1 MFNYKKITAILTS
14 AVMIG
19 SSVGFAAAASFPSGF
34 TSETPAIVYGTAAK
48 TSDMTAANTIS
59 TYLAGKVPSA
69 GGVPTGDKVLIDKD
83 SDHMNINNTWSV
95 YTKTIDGSVLTTLL
109 AAGTYKAAD
118 NDEFKYEQKIILG
131 TPTYDH
137 FRDSDYE
144 ELAGLSSK
152 TPVLGFK
159 LNSNTYVM
167 NYSIDFTSDA
177 ESDVVSAEAEDIEGS
192 DLPLMGKTYY
202 VSDFDVSGGIAGK
215 LGKLTLLDSA
225 EVGSVTE
232 GETVKVA
239 GHDVAIDWVDPDEV
253 VFTVDGER
261 APSTGKLLKGNSY
274 KLNDGSYIG
283 VRDVS
288 ARDVSGTFG
297 SASFSIGTGKLE
309 ITSGSDIKLNDVDV
323 QGVKAWVHNGSGTS
337 STIKIDKIDIQWKT
351 DQEEFLTPGLELT
364 MPGFGAVKFTMAEGV
379 RPEEEKITIT
389 KDSDTSIQLTV
400 PTADGNINF
409 NLLYTNTTGDIV
421 GLGKATDDRLAT
433 SFNATLKFLEK
444 SSGSDYHSYFVASYN
459 TTTDFESYLLRAK
472 VSYDTTAARG
482 EVDIEKKT
490 TAGWV
495 EVCSEKINTSV
506 CDIGDVSFTIEAIDY
521 ISGGNESVVISE
533 GTNTNFYTI
542 YSKGGLRIYLPHL
555 DFDGIIAAS
564 DFGAIN
570 ASEGTAGVLVSA
582 NGHDKYNIVNV
593 SGGVGND
600 YNEFLIHMYDEDKD
614 ENIAAG
620 VAFNVTIDD
629 TSDNNLQ
636 VSQINGAGS
645 GGPTSSKATA
655 GLEQDE
661 TSVYEAYIRSPPGT
675 RILHYTKP
683 DEDYAEVYYPDGAKG
698 ISETYAQVYLTEGTS
713 ISSGGGMVFKDTEK
727 TSWETKNV
735 ILVGGSCINT
745 ATATALDVAAGT
757 CGDAWVAATGVSA
770 NRYLIQVI
778 PDKFTAGK
786 IALVAAGYEA
796 ADTTAAAA
804 TLTESS
810 SEIDT
815 TSGNTYVYE
824 IGTGGVATKVSGP

>member
-34 TSETPAIVYGTAAK
+34 TAETPGIVYGAAAQ
-48 TSDMTAANTIS
+48 TSDLTAANTIS
-59 TYLAGKVPSA
+59 SYLAGKVPSA
-69 GGVPTGDKVLIDKD
+69 GGVPTGDSVLIDKD
-83 SDHMNINNTWSV
+83 SDHMNLADTWSIF
-95 YTKTIDGSVLTTLL
+95 TKSINGDVLTTLL
-109 AAGTYKAAD
+109 ADGTYKAGD

-131 TPTYDH
+131 TPTFDH

-144 ELAGLSSK
+144 ALVGLSDK

-159 LNSNTYVM
+159 LASNTYVM

-192 DLPLMGKTYY
+192 DIPLMGKTYY

-215 LGKLTLLDSA
+215 LGKMTLLDSA
-225 EVGSVTE
+225 EVGNVAE
-232 GETVKVA
+232 GETVTVA
-239 GHDVAIDWVDPDEV
+239 GHEVSIDWIDPDEV

-288 ARDVSGTFG
+288 ARDVSGTLG

-323 QGVKAWVHNGSGTS
+323 QGVKAWVHNGTGTS
-337 STIKIDKIDIQWKT
+337 STIKIDKIEIQWKT
-351 DQEEFLTPGLELT
+351 DEEVFLTPGLELT
-364 MPGFGAVKFTMAEGV
+364 MPGFGAVKFSMTDSI
-379 RPEEEKITIT
+379 RPEEEKVTIV

-400 PTADGNINF
+400 PTPDGNINF
-409 NLLYTNTTGDIV
+409 NILYANSTGDIV
-421 GLGKATDDRLAT
+421 GLGKAADDRLAT
-433 SFNATLKFLEK
+433 SFNNSLKFIEK
-444 SSGSDYHSYFVASYN
+444 SSGLDYHSYFVASYN
-459 TTTDFESYLLRAK
+459 TSTDFESYLLRAK
-472 VSYDTTAARG
+472 VTYDTTAARG

-490 TAGWV
+490 TNGWV
-495 EVCSEKINTSV
+495 EVCSEKTNTST
-506 CDIGDVSFTIEAIDY
+506 CDIGDVSFTVDAIDY
-521 ISGGNESVVISE
+521 ISGGNESVILKT

-542 YSKGGLRIYLPHL
+542 YTKGGLRIYLPHP
-555 DFDGIIAAS
+555 DYDGIFGTGS
-564 DFGAIN
+564 GDFGVLN
-570 ASEGTAGVLVSA
+570 ASNFIVETS
-582 NGHDKYNIVNV
+582 GHDLYTFNR
-593 SGGVGND
+593 SGGGLGDLDDWV
-600 YNEFLIHMYDEDKD
+600 LHMYDEDKD
-614 ENIAAG
+614 ENLASG

-636 VSQINGAGS
+636 VSQVNGAGS
-645 GGPTSSKATA
+645 GGPTSPKATA

-661 TSVYEAYIRSPPGT
+661 TSVYEAYTKSPPAT

-683 DEDYAEVYYPDGAKG
+683 DEDSAEVYYPNGAKG
-698 ISETYAQVYLTEGTS
+698 ISESYAQVYLTEGTS

-727 TSWETKNV
+727 TSWEAKNV

-745 ATATALDVAAGT
+745 ATATALEVAAGT

-770 NRYLIQVI
+770 NRYLIQVV
-778 PDKFTAGK
+778 PDKFTTGK

-796 ADTTAAAA
+796 ADTTAAAT

-815 TSGNTYVYE
+815 ASGNTYVYE
-824 IGTGGVATKVSGP
+824 IGTGGVSTKVSGP